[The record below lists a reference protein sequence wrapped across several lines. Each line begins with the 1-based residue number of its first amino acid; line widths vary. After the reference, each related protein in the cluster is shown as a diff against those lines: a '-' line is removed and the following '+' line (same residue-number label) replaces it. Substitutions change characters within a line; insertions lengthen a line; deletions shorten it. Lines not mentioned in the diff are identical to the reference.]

1 MIKYLGEVLAT
12 SDSHKVI
19 TSFTGSEFL
28 RNLHLHNR
36 KGLFLMTG
44 LQTRRRTYA
53 RTHARTQTVFVFPPR
68 FQAAIPVCF
77 SSRAIHT
84 WLLSL
89 RKFSTMLSQI
99 PIRAFFLFFIAA
111 ILSIFLPVQFP
122 VSVRTGVFLPV
133 VVQ

>member
-44 LQTRRRTYA
+44 LQTRRRMYARTYA
-53 RTHARTQTVFVFPPR
+53 RTYADSLCVSAPLSSCDSRVLFLSGHSHVVFVT
-68 FQAAIPVCF
+68 QE
-77 SSRAIHT
+77 
-84 WLLSL
+84 
-89 RKFSTMLSQI
+89 
-99 PIRAFFLFFIAA
+99 
-111 ILSIFLPVQFP
+111 IFYYAE
-122 VSVRTGVFLPV
+122 SNSH
-133 VVQ
+133 